1 MENPT
6 DFTKLP
12 RVLTAEEMQ
21 AVDQYTIE
29 KLNIIGRV
37 LMENAGR
44 AVFAAILERWAPLAG
59 RRAMVLCGKGNNG
72 GDGFVVARY
81 LEEAGVACEICLIG
95 SANELRG
102 DAAANHAVLTRVG
115 YGVREIQ
122 HLEELPDLR
131 HADFIVDALLG
142 TGVRGPLLGL
152 MAQIVNRLNESGRP
166 VIAIDLPTGMNAD
179 TGEVA
184 GPCVQAD
191 LTVTMGCRKQGLLF
205 TPAKEYAGEVIVAD
219 IGFPQAAFRQ
229 VAAEKN
235 AKLATFLLAS
245 EVLSNWVPR
254 RPSNAFKNRV
264 GQILVIAGSRGFG
277 GAARLTAVSALR
289 AGAGLVVLAAPES
302 LLAQLE
308 AAMAEVIKLPLP
320 EENGIISSAAIEPLQ
335 SRIQWANVIAI
346 GPGLGLS
353 EGAQRVVKHA
363 LADFPGTLVLDA
375 DALNNLI
382 GQQEAIRRAAGKI
395 ILTPHPGELARL
407 TGANKAAIAVNPVAI
422 ARQTAEELGQ
432 VLVLKGAP
440 TVVASPTGEVFIN
453 STGNAGMATGGSGD
467 VLTGIIAG
475 LAGQNLDPLR
485 AALLGVYLHG
495 LAGDRA
501 RDQLGEWSMLAGD
514 IMEHLHVAMQQLAK
528 LQSSTN
534 FPPNLGLR
542 ISE

>member
-59 RRAMVLCGKGNNG
+59 KRAIVLCGKGNNG

-81 LEEAGVACEICLIG
+81 LEEAGVTCEICLIG
-95 SANELRG
+95 SATELRG

-115 YGVREIQ
+115 YAVREIQ

-152 MAQIVNRLNESGRP
+152 MAQVVTRINESNRP

-184 GPCVQAD
+184 GPCVQAKV
-191 LTVTMGCRKQGLLF
+191 TVTMGCRKQGLLF
-205 TPAKEYAGEVIVAD
+205 TPAREYAGKVIVAD

-245 EVLSNWVPR
+245 EVLSNWLPR

-302 LLAQLE
+302 LLPQLE
-308 AAMAEVIKLPLP
+308 AATAEVIKLPLP

-335 SRIQWANVIAI
+335 SRIQWADVIAI

-353 EGAQRVVKHA
+353 EGAQRVVKHV

-395 ILTPHPGELARL
+395 ILTPHPGELSRL

-453 STGNAGMATGGSGD
+453 ATGNAGMATGGSGD

-495 LAGDRA
+495 LAGDLA

-514 IMEHLHVAMQQLAK
+514 IMEHLHAAMQQLVK
-528 LQSSTN
+528 QQTDLK
-534 FPPNLGLR
+534 
-542 ISE
+542 I

>member
-29 KLNIIGRV
+29 KLNLIGRV

-44 AVFAAILERWAPLAG
+44 AVFAAIRERWAPLAG
-59 RRAMVLCGKGNNG
+59 KRAMVLCGKGNNG

-81 LEEAGVACEICLIG
+81 LGEAGVTCEMCLIG

-102 DAAANHAVLTRVG
+102 DAAANYAVLTRVG
-115 YGVREIQ
+115 YTIREIQ
-122 HLEELPDLR
+122 HFEELPDLR

-152 MAQIVNRLNESGRP
+152 MAQAVNRINESGRP

-205 TPAKEYAGEVIVAD
+205 MPARKYAGEVIVAD
-219 IGFPQAAFRQ
+219 IGFPQMAFRQ
-229 VAAEKN
+229 VAAEKS
-235 AKLATFLLAS
+235 AKLATFLLTS

-254 RPSNAFKNRV
+254 RPPNAFKNRV

-302 LLAQLE
+302 LLPQLE
-308 AAMAEVIKLPLP
+308 AATAEVIKLPLP
-320 EENGIISSAAIEPLQ
+320 EENGIISSAALESLQ
-335 SRIQWANVIAI
+335 SRLQWADVIAI

-353 EGAQRVVKHA
+353 EGAQRVVKHV

-395 ILTPHPGELARL
+395 ILTPHPGELSRL

-453 STGNAGMATGGSGD
+453 STGNAGMATAGSGD
-467 VLTGIIAG
+467 VLTGMIAG

-485 AALLGVYLHG
+485 AALLGVFLHG
-495 LAGDRA
+495 MAGDLA

-514 IMEHLHVAMQQLAK
+514 IMEHLHVAIQQLARQRADLK
-528 LQSSTN
+528 
-534 FPPNLGLR
+534 
-542 ISE
+542 I

>member
-1 MENPT
+1 MENLT

-21 AVDQYTIE
+21 AVDKYTIE
-29 KLNIIGRV
+29 TLNLIGRV

-44 AVFAAILERWAPLAG
+44 AVFAAILERWAPVAG
-59 RRAMVLCGKGNNG
+59 KRAIVLCGKGNNG

-81 LEEAGVACEICLIG
+81 LQDIGVNCEICLIG
-95 SANELRG
+95 SATDLRG

-115 YGVREIQ
+115 YAIREIQ
-122 HLEELPDLR
+122 HLEALPELR

-152 MAQIVNRLNESGRP
+152 MAQIVTRINESGRP

-179 TGEVA
+179 TGEVV
-184 GPCVQAD
+184 GPCVKANI
-191 LTVTMGCRKQGLLF
+191 TVTMGCRKQGLLF
-205 TPAKEYAGEVIVAD
+205 TPAREYAGEVIVAD
-219 IGFPQAAFRQ
+219 IGFPHAAFRQ
-229 VAAEKN
+229 VAAEKS
-235 AKLATFLLAS
+235 AKLATFLLAR

-254 RPSNAFKNRV
+254 RPPNAFKNRV

-302 LLAQLE
+302 LLPQLE
-308 AAMAEVIKLPLP
+308 AATAEVIKLPLP

-335 SRIQWANVIAI
+335 SRMQWADAIAI

-353 EGAQRVVKHA
+353 EGAQHIVKHI
-363 LADFPGTLVLDA
+363 LAEFPGTLVLDA

-395 ILTPHPGELARL
+395 ILTPHPGELSRL

-495 LAGDRA
+495 LAGDLA
-501 RDQLGEWSMLAGD
+501 RDHLGEWSMLAGD
-514 IMEHLHVAMQQLAK
+514 IMEHLHLAMQQLAK
-528 LQSSTN
+528 QQADLK
-534 FPPNLGLR
+534 
-542 ISE
+542 I